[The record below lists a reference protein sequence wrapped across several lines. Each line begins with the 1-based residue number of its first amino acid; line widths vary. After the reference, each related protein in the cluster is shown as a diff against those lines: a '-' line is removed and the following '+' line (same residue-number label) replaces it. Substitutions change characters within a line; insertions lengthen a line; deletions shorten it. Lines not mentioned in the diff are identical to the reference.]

1 MMRNPDKY
9 IRQYFYNTLNGM
21 SVNGK
26 TISIHDYRV
35 PENKD
40 AYILM
45 TTQQKSEGDP
55 TKCDTPWDCYITLDV
70 VTIYNNIAGSRLLA
84 DDIMEEVMKRTQ
96 NVLVNRF
103 TVKKQSL
110 DFPPDISTITSTQA
124 IFRKLVTFNL
134 IISENE

>member
-1 MMRNPDKY
+1 MKNADKW
-9 IRQYFYNTLNGM
+9 IRKYFVDTLNNM
-21 SVNGK
+21 VVNGK
-26 TISIHDYRV
+26 TITIHDMRV

-96 NVLVNRF
+96 NVLVNGF

>member
-21 SVNGK
+21 SVSGK

-96 NVLVNRF
+96 NVLVNGF

-110 DFPPDISTITSTQA
+110 DFPPDISIINSTQA

>member
-1 MMRNPDKY
+1 MKNADKW
-9 IRQYFYNTLNGM
+9 IRKYFVDTLNNM
-21 SVNGK
+21 VVNGK
-26 TISIHDYRV
+26 TITIHDMRV
-35 PENKD
+35 PDNKD

-96 NVLVNRF
+96 NVLVNGF

>member
-1 MMRNPDKY
+1 MKNVDKW
-9 IRQYFYNTLNGM
+9 IRKYFVDTLNNM
-21 SVNGK
+21 VVNGK
-26 TISIHDYRV
+26 TITIHDMRI
-35 PENKD
+35 PDNKD

-96 NVLVNRF
+96 NVLVNGF

-134 IISENE
+134 IISENG

>member
-1 MMRNPDKY
+1 MKNADKW
-9 IRQYFYNTLNGM
+9 IRKYFVDTLNNM
-21 SVNGK
+21 VVNGK
-26 TISIHDYRV
+26 TITIHDMRV

-96 NVLVNRF
+96 NVLVSGF

-134 IISENE
+134 IISENG

>member
-1 MMRNPDKY
+1 MKNADKW
-9 IRQYFYNTLNGM
+9 IRKYFVDTLNNM
-21 SVNGK
+21 VVNGK
-26 TISIHDYRV
+26 TITIHDMRV

-96 NVLVNRF
+96 NVLVNGF

-134 IISENE
+134 ILSENGN

>member
-1 MMRNPDKY
+1 MKNADKW
-9 IRQYFYNTLNGM
+9 IRKYFVDTLNNM
-21 SVNGK
+21 VVSGK
-26 TISIHDYRV
+26 TITIHDMRV
-35 PENKD
+35 PDNKD

-84 DDIMEEVMKRTQ
+84 DDIMEEIMKRTQ
-96 NVLVNRF
+96 NVLVNGF
-103 TVKKQSL
+103 TVKKRSL

-124 IFRKLVTFNL
+124 IFRKLITFNL

>member
-1 MMRNPDKY
+1 MRNPDKY

-26 TISIHDYRV
+26 TISIHDYRI
-35 PENKD
+35 PDNKD

-70 VTIYNNIAGSRLLA
+70 VTIYNNIAGSRMLA

-96 NVLVNRF
+96 NVLVSGF

-110 DFPPDISTITSTQA
+110 DFPPDISTITSTQT

-134 IISENE
+134 IISENG

>member
-1 MMRNPDKY
+1 MKNADKW
-9 IRQYFYNTLNGM
+9 IRKYFVDTLNNM
-21 SVNGK
+21 VVSGK
-26 TISIHDYRV
+26 TITIHDMRV
-35 PENKD
+35 PDNKD

-96 NVLVNRF
+96 NVLVNGF

>member
-1 MMRNPDKY
+1 MRNPDKY

-26 TISIHDYRV
+26 TISIHDYRI
-35 PENKD
+35 PDNKD

-84 DDIMEEVMKRTQ
+84 DDMMEEVMKRTQ
-96 NVLVNRF
+96 NVLVSGF

-110 DFPPDISTITSTQA
+110 DFPPDISTITSTQT

>member
-1 MMRNPDKY
+1 MKNADKW
-9 IRQYFYNTLNGM
+9 IRKYFVDTLNNM
-21 SVNGK
+21 VVNGK
-26 TISIHDYRV
+26 TITIHDMRI
-35 PENKD
+35 PDNKD

-96 NVLVNRF
+96 NVLVNGF

>member
-1 MMRNPDKY
+1 MKNADKW
-9 IRQYFYNTLNGM
+9 IRKYFVDTLNNM
-21 SVNGK
+21 VVNGK
-26 TISIHDYRV
+26 TITIHDMRI
-35 PENKD
+35 PDNKD

-55 TKCDTPWDCYITLDV
+55 TKCNTPWDCYITLDV

-96 NVLVNRF
+96 NVLVNGF

-134 IISENE
+134 IISENG